1 MPGIPVKIER
11 VAVIDAER
19 VAVINENNFALS
31 EFEESGRHAEPPG
44 VQSRMP
50 IIETPFLL

>member
-1 MPGIPVKIER
+1 VPGIPVKIER

-19 VAVINENNFALS
+19 LAVINDNGFAIG
-31 EFEESGRHAEPPG
+31 EFDESGCHAEPPG